1 MNVGLARQA
10 YENLQKRE
18 LNKLDEIKVE
28 PAQDDFVPNMP
39 VWSID
44 FVNTTDGSLI
54 KTMPFVC

>member
-28 PAQDDFVPNMP
+28 PTQDDFEKMP